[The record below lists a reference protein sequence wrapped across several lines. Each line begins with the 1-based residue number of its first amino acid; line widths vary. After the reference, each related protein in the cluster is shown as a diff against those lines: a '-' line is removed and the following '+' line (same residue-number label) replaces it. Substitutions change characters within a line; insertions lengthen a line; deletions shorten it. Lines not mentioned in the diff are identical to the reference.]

1 MPKESNMNSVFKKTT
16 LFFLITISLTAC
28 FNYEDVE
35 ITDVRSIKLLD
46 MSAKGL
52 SVESEIKISN
62 PNSFKLS
69 VSKSEFDFYIKG
81 KKLGK
86 ASIDGKLKI
95 PANSEEYHKVVLISK
110 SKDMSPNALPILI
123 GLTASGRDKIDFKVD
138 GFIEGKAFLF
148 KRKVNVSHSGIVPL
162 ELY

>member
-1 MPKESNMNSVFKKTT
+1 MQKENNKNIAFKKLA
-16 LFFLITISLTAC
+16 LFFLISISLTAC

-35 ITDVRSIKLLD
+35 IKEVKSIKLLD
-46 MSAKGL
+46 LSDQGL

-69 VSKSEFDFYIKG
+69 VSKSEFDFYIRG

-86 ASIDGKLKI
+86 ASIEGKLKI
-95 PANSEEYHKVVLISK
+95 PAKSEQYHKVILVSK

-123 GLTASGRDKIDFKVD
+123 GLTASGRDKINFKVE